1 MSMTGG
7 IPFAHSAAVIFVAA
21 AVTVFL
27 RFAPFILFPANKK
40 LPDILLYMGKVLPG
54 AIMGML
60 IVYCFRNTRVLTWP
74 HALPEL
80 IAGLVVAASYLW
92 KKNILI
98 SIAAGTVLY
107 MVLIQ
112 AVF

>member
-1 MSMTGG
+1 MTLTEQ
-7 IPFAHSAAVIFVAA
+7 IITVAA
-21 AVTVFL
+21 AVLGTMLTRFL
-27 RFAPFILFPANKK
+27 PFILFPANKK

-60 IVYCFRNTRVLTWP
+60 VVYCFRNTRVLTWP